1 MQTFARIF
9 LVAAGVSAAIHVS
22 SQVRNA
28 AYRNDTSKTA
38 TVEVLVVNAKDEPRK
53 GETVIFI
60 AEKRKKVY
68 RGRTDEDGLLSLKL
82 PTGDNYKITV
92 KTFNDTSAFGTLE
105 VPALAEN
112 QFYEQ
117 PFRVDI
123 VYEPAKNFTLD
134 NVEFDV
140 AKATLRPSSYAE
152 LNELVEYLQ
161 WKNDIRIEIAGHT
174 DNTGKAADNLK
185 LSQQR
190 AEAVRNYLLRKGIR
204 ADRVVAKGY
213 GASQPIAENEDA
225 AGRQRNRRTE
235 VRVVDTRY

>member
-117 PFRVDI
+117 
-123 VYEPAKNFTLD
+123 LCC
-134 NVEFDV
+134 
-140 AKATLRPSSYAE
+140 
-152 LNELVEYLQ
+152 Q
-161 WKNDIRIEIAGHT
+161 
-174 DNTGKAADNLK
+174 
-185 LSQQR
+185 
-190 AEAVRNYLLRKGIR
+190 
-204 ADRVVAKGY
+204 
-213 GASQPIAENEDA
+213 
-225 AGRQRNRRTE
+225 
-235 VRVVDTRY
+235 